1 MDSNIKLVAIDL
13 DGTALN
19 SKHEMSLTT
28 LTTLKKLAD
37 YNIKLVIAS
46 GRPLYQIKEIIDKL
60 ALNDINDFT
69 VAFNGT
75 VVANNQTHDIIA
87 TNPLGGS
94 DFGLLCQEIIDSPLT
109 TMILFD
115 QSASNFNRI
124 KIYYKELAD
133 GITNRYFSNLQDLH
147 GQVELVPY
155 NNQEIIG
162 GKLFIEGPVAVVEKL
177 LAKWNDKFEICQE
190 IRNNRTNFEITNKN
204 ITKAW
209 GIQQICQQ
217 YNIDRSQ
224 VMAIGNEHNDI
235 EMLKW
240 AAIGVAVA
248 NADDDVKAIADALTD
263 SNDQDGVAK
272 AINKYLFNN

>member
-1 MDSNIKLVAIDL
+1 MNSNIKLVAIDL

-19 SKHEMSLTT
+19 SEHTMSLTT

-46 GRPLYQIKEIIDKL
+46 GRPLYQIKAIIDKL
-60 ALNDINDFT
+60 DLNDINDFT
-69 VAFNGT
+69 VAFNGA
-75 VVANNQTHDIIA
+75 VVANNQTHHIIA
-87 TNPLGGS
+87 TNPLGGP
-94 DFGLLCQEIIDSPLT
+94 DFRQLCQEIIASPLT

-115 QSASNFNRI
+115 QPASNFNQI
-124 KIYYKELAD
+124 KIYYKELTD
-133 GITNRYFSNLQDLH
+133 DITNRYFSNLQDLP

-155 NNQEIIG
+155 HNQEIIG
-162 GKLFIEGPVAVVEKL
+162 GKLFIEGPVAIVEKL
-177 LAKWNDKFEICQE
+177 LAKWDDKFEICQE
-190 IRNNRTNFEITNKN
+190 IRNNRTNVEITNKN

-248 NADDDVKAIADALTD
+248 NADEDVKAIADVLTD
-263 SNDQDGVAK
+263 SNDHDGVAK